1 MVVRVGLSK
10 GLDDEGRDGVDER
23 ERQAQPTSVVFDSI
37 ISVQSS
43 READMG
49 NSPSIDLDTFLVEE
63 TSGNDDVFPMVA
75 VQSMSR
81 LWRSKYLGLAVF
93 SKHKEA
99 SCNTHPEDME
109 NSGIHRPA
117 IENALWWHKGF

>member
-1 MVVRVGLSK
+1 MPTLMVVRVGLSK

-81 LWRSKYLGLAVF
+81 L
-93 SKHKEA
+93 
-99 SCNTHPEDME
+99 
-109 NSGIHRPA
+109 
-117 IENALWWHKGF
+117 